1 MRSVATDKAPPA
13 AGPYSQAVEC
23 DGIVYVSGQIP
34 VDPST
39 GKMPEGAA
47 AQARQALENLRNVVE
62 ASGSSMGDVLKVTVF
77 LKDIGTFAEV
87 NAVYAEFFSQPCPAR
102 SCVGCA
108 DLPKGSLVEID
119 AVARIKKRGT
129 HRWATVLGLTSFPT
143 TASLTKRL

>member
-1 MRSVATDKAPPA
+1 MRAVSTDKAPPA
-13 AGPYSQAVEC
+13 AGPYSQAVVQN
-23 DGIVYVSGQIP
+23 GTVYVSGQIP

-39 GKMPEGAA
+39 GRMPEGAA
-47 AQARQALENLRNVVE
+47 AQARQALENLRRVIE
-62 ASGSSMGDVLKVTVF
+62 ASGSSMDKVLKVTVF

-87 NAVYAEFFSQPCPAR
+87 NSVYAEFFSQPFPAR

-119 AVARIKKRGT
+119 AIAFIRGARR
-129 HRWATVLGLTSFPT
+129 RWMTVLGLTSFPT